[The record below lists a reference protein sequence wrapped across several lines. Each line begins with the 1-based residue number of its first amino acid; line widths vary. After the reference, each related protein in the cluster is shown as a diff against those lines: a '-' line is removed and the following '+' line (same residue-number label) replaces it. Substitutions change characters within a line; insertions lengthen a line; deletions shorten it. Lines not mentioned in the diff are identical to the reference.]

1 MNYSRITPKMNTTQK
16 QFFPRRAASK
26 GSFYRHPIALGLA
39 VAVLGSGNLR
49 AQVTLDPAWR
59 VTPDTTKP
67 GFKWNYF
74 QNNDSNNKANNN
86 ARTEAD
92 LAGQVTDST
101 GALLENLGDPTVVG
115 AAIGPAA
122 PANPTN
128 GLLYFEISNVINL
141 SKVDGD
147 TRGHSTPTSG
157 YTAHLEPGFSGTA
170 CAEAHAA

>member
-1 MNYSRITPKMNTTQK
+1 MNTIK
-16 QFFPRRAASK
+16 NKSLPKRAVFGGISSK
-26 GSFYRHPIALGLA
+26 SLLVAGLA
-39 VAVLGSGNLR
+39 LAALCSGNLQ

-101 GALLENLGDPTVVG
+101 GALLENLGDPSSFYCDCPG
-115 AAIGPAA
+115 ADPAVRIL
-122 PANPTN
+122 
-128 GLLYFEISNVINL
+128 GL
-141 SKVDGD
+141 G
-147 TRGHSTPTSG
+147 R
-157 YTAHLEPGFSGTA
+157 
-170 CAEAHAA
+170 

>member
-1 MNYSRITPKMNTTQK
+1 MKSCTQK
-16 QFFPRRAASK
+16 ENLFPLPRNMNPTKEKSSLKHAVFSGNSPKSLLVA
-26 GSFYRHPIALGLA
+26 GLA
-39 VAVLGSGNLR
+39 LALWSGNLQ

-74 QNNDSNNKANNN
+74 QHPPNRGNNT
-86 ARTEAD
+86 ARTESD
-92 LAGQVTDST
+92 LAGLSTDST
-101 GALLENLGDPTVVG
+101 GAPLENQGDPTVVG

-128 GLLYFEISNVINL
+128 GLLYLEITTVINL

-147 TRGHSTPTSG
+147 TRGHFTPDV
-157 YTAHLEPGFSGTA
+157 L
-170 CAEAHAA
+170 